1 MKQTKK
7 ADNKSANKVAKKAT
21 SKPKLVKKTIVVED
35 TDIDTFLIDIPKSQL
50 RKLYWNMGVSN
61 IRKWIQSFF

>member
-1 MKQTKK
+1 MKQQKK
-7 ADNKSANKVAKKAT
+7 ADKSAPKKVA
-21 SKPKLVKKTIVVED
+21 KPKLVKKKIVVED

-50 RKLYWNMGVSN
+50 RKLYWNMGISN